1 MPDKQ
6 YPDKSI
12 LNQPNSERGRTQQ
25 FIIRSDGTV
34 EVPWFSPS
42 DTILVVAV
50 WESISKRPFPVNIGL
65 GKLYCG

>member
-1 MPDKQ
+1 MSDKQ

-12 LNQPNSERGRTQQ
+12 LSRPDSDRGGTQQ

-34 EVPWFSPS
+34 DVPWFSPS
-42 DTILVVAV
+42 DTSLVVAV
-50 WESISKRPFPVNIGL
+50 WESISNRPFPVNIGL